1 METLKEYPF
10 KKLESGNAFSIDDFF
25 KTLIEEQFS
34 QKEAIKNLHKT
45 LIDYLNLDDHTLFLR
60 LYGSFKPEEYNSLR
74 RGFRTEYPDGTKMVF
89 CDNTFSM
96 LFTALKLSGTFVDA
110 EKLNDYLN
118 QRKLVCS
125 FGLTTEEKELAY
137 YTPKDAIRIDLNSKG
152 WYLAHIKPVG
162 KSYNEINSLKE
173 YFPIPDR
180 NEWDGSAKTR
190 KAEQNLNE
198 FQKKLLKSHF
208 LRLVHPL
215 NSFLVPKRSNLIYS
229 GKNIGEEVEL
239 LNYVRSFLMSE
250 FKDEYQEFDELSEK
264 YEFPDFES
272 GIETIRWRKAP
283 YKRRPSLNGNEKKS
297 SKKNPE
303 FFDEDSLG
311 IQLERWL
318 NSVGKKAFLDIL
330 PFLLENI
337 DVDTEKIIKQ
347 YPEYQKTIK
356 SRLSTVRSILRNGL
370 KDEALGII
378 LNSSRVPDDLK
389 EKARQYRDSK

>member
-1 METLKEYPF
+1 MENLKEYPF
-10 KKLESGNAFSIDDFF
+10 KKLGNGSAFGIDDFF
-25 KTLIEEQFS
+25 EKLIKEQFS

-45 LIDYLNLDDHTLFLR
+45 LIDYLDLDDHTLFLR
-60 LYGSFKPEEYNSLR
+60 LYGSYKPEEYNSLR
-74 RGFRTEYPDGTKMVF
+74 RGFRTEFPDNTKMVF

-96 LFTALKLSGTFVDA
+96 LFTALKLSGTSVDA
-110 EKLNDYLN
+110 KKLNDYLN
-118 QRKLVCS
+118 QSKLVCS
-125 FGLTTEEKELAY
+125 FVQTEEEKELAY
-137 YTPKDAIRIDLNSKG
+137 YTPRDAVRIDLNSKG

-162 KSYNEINSLKE
+162 KSYNGINSLKE
-173 YFPIPDR
+173 HFPNPDR
-180 NEWDGSAKTR
+180 NGWDGIVKTR
-190 KAEQNLNE
+190 KSELNLNDL
-198 FQKKLLKSHF
+198 QKKLLKAHF

-215 NSFLVPKRSNLIYS
+215 NSFLIPKRDHLIYS

-239 LNYVRSFLMSE
+239 LNYMRNFLMSE

-283 YKRRPSLNGNEKKS
+283 YKNGNEKKS

-347 YPEYQKTIK
+347 YPEYHKTIK
-356 SRLSTVRSILRNGL
+356 SRLSTIRSILRNGL
-370 KDEALGII
+370 KDEALSII